1 MNPILDGILTLE
13 GDYVYHPKDLGG
25 ETHWGITEAAAR
37 ANDYV
42 GDMKELTRA
51 EAYTI
56 LEKMYWI
63 KPGFE
68 KISRIS
74 WAVSFEL
81 CDAAV
86 NIGPHYPC
94 TWLQRWLNA
103 LNREQSFYQDIE
115 ADGIIGKKTL
125 EMLSAFLNIRGK
137 EGEKV
142 LLKALNCSQGA
153 YYLSI
158 TESRSANEE
167 FIYGWLKNRVT

>member
-13 GDYVYHPKDLGG
+13 GDYVNLPKDRGG
-25 ETHWGITEAAAR
+25 ETHWGITEATAR

-56 LEKMYWI
+56 LENMYWI

-86 NIGPHYPC
+86 NIGPPLSLYLA
-94 TWLQRWLNA
+94 TA
-103 LNREQSFYQDIE
+103 LAERFQPR
-115 ADGIIGKKTL
+115 T
-125 EMLSAFLNIRGK
+125 AFLSG
-137 EGEKV
+137 
-142 LLKALNCSQGA
+142 
-153 YYLSI
+153 Y
-158 TESRSANEE
+158 
-167 FIYGWLKNRVT
+167 

>member
-1 MNPILDGILTLE
+1 M
-13 GDYVYHPKDLGG
+13 
-25 ETHWGITEAAAR
+25 
-37 ANDYV
+37 
-42 GDMKELTRA
+42 
-51 EAYTI
+51 
-56 LEKMYWI
+56 
-63 KPGFE
+63 
-68 KISRIS
+68 
-74 WAVSFEL
+74 SFEL